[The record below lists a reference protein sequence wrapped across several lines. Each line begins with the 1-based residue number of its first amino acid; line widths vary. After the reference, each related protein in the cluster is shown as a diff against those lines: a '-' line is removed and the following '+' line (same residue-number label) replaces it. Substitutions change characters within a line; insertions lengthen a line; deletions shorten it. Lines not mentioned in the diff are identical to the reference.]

1 MHFKSSLRYFRMP
14 CVLCRPPFTKLFDSK
29 FVGIPL
35 FRLSFHTDFR
45 GIFGAHTFGK
55 LAPFFSFLLFSFLF
69 FFSNYGE
76 GLYFPRQPRDN
87 LSKAILGVN
96 FSCGFAFWKRGLHD
110 NPEISAYTGKRFL

>member
-55 LAPFFSFLLFSFLF
+55 LAPFFSFFYFFPTMVKDFISRVNRVTIYPKQFSVSTSAADLH
-69 FFSNYGE
+69 SG
-76 GLYFPRQPRDN
+76 
-87 LSKAILGVN
+87 KGV
-96 FSCGFAFWKRGLHD
+96 CTTTLKYQRT
-110 NPEISAYTGKRFL
+110 PGKDFYKGY

>member
-55 LAPFFSFLLFSFLF
+55 LALFFFLFFYFPFFSFFPTMVKDFISRVNRVTIYPKQFSVSTSAADLH
-69 FFSNYGE
+69 SGN
-76 GLYFPRQPRDN
+76 
-87 LSKAILGVN
+87 
-96 FSCGFAFWKRGLHD
+96 GLHD
-110 NPEISAYTGKRFL
+110 NAEISACTGKRFL